1 MQSEKIPVRGT
12 KKKKSVP
19 VKKRAVN
26 FFRKWKLQLVCIV
39 SGLLLFLLA
48 SRFLPAETDIK
59 SGNRL
64 LRNGYGRQTETYE
77 ITVEGLEEKPV
88 KVEIPVSARKYAD
101 EDIGR
106 AFDACMDYLSVQIL
120 GDNPSLTEIS
130 GNLNLMSSVPKFGM
144 RADWTSPDSSL
155 VDSSGTVKNTEL
167 KEPRDIILK
176 VRLSDGSGK
185 HTTDYELPVKI
196 IPKNLSEQ
204 EKQYRDFLSF
214 LKQEDKTQATGE
226 TFTLPDEYDG
236 KKLNYSQKSREN
248 YNILWVLGIACAV
261 LFYLRDRFREKDAID
276 YRNRQLLLDY
286 PEIVSKLMVFIGA
299 GMTIRL
305 AWENIVNDYETGK
318 TGKRFAYEE
327 MSRSLSQLKTGV
339 NEGKVYRDFGRSCGL
354 KQYMKLS
361 GILEQNRKTG
371 IADIRNILHEET
383 SLAWEER
390 KTIARRMGEEAST
403 KLIAPL
409 MIMLLIVM
417 VMIIVPAMMSFA

>member
-1 MQSEKIPVRGT
+1 
-12 KKKKSVP
+12 
-19 VKKRAVN
+19 
-26 FFRKWKLQLVCIV
+26 
-39 SGLLLFLLA
+39 
-48 SRFLPAETDIK
+48 
-59 SGNRL
+59 
-64 LRNGYGRQTETYE
+64 
-77 ITVEGLEEKPV
+77 
-88 KVEIPVSARKYAD
+88 
-101 EDIGR
+101 
-106 AFDACMDYLSVQIL
+106 
-120 GDNPSLTEIS
+120 
-130 GNLNLMSSVPKFGM
+130 
-144 RADWTSPDSSL
+144 
-155 VDSSGTVKNTEL
+155 
-167 KEPRDIILK
+167 
-176 VRLSDGSGK
+176 
-185 HTTDYELPVKI
+185 
-196 IPKNLSEQ
+196 
-204 EKQYRDFLSF
+204 
-214 LKQEDKTQATGE
+214 
-226 TFTLPDEYDG
+226 
-236 KKLNYSQKSREN
+236 
-248 YNILWVLGIACAV
+248 V

>member
-1 MQSEKIPVRGT
+1 MQPVKTPVRGT
-12 KKKKSVP
+12 EKKKSLP
-19 VKKRAVN
+19 VRNSAVR
-26 FFRKWKLQLVCIV
+26 FFSKWKLQIVCTI
-39 SGLLLFLLA
+39 SGLFLFLLA

-64 LRNGYGRQTETYE
+64 VRNSYGRQAETYE

-120 GDNPSLTEIS
+120 GDNPSLAEIS
-130 GNLNLMSSVPKFGM
+130 GNLNLISSVPKYGM

-155 VDSSGTVKNTEL
+155 IDSSGTVKNTEL
-167 KEPRDIILK
+167 TEPKDIVLK

-185 HTTDYELPVKI
+185 HAADYELPVTI
-196 IPKNLSEQ
+196 IPQSLSEQ
-204 EKQYRDFLSF
+204 ERRYRDFLSF
-214 LKQEDKTQATGE
+214 LKQADTTQVTGE
-226 TFTLPDEYDG
+226 TFTLPEEYDG
-236 KKLNYSQKSREN
+236 KKLNYSQKSKEN
-248 YNILWVLGIACAV
+248 YNILWILGIACAV
-261 LFYLRDRFREKDAID
+261 LFYFRDRFRERDAAD

-286 PEIVSKLMVFIGA
+286 SEIVSKLMVFIGA

-318 TGKRFAYEE
+318 NGTRFAYEE
-327 MSRSLSQLKTGV
+327 MARSLAQLKTGV
-339 NEGKVYRDFGRSCGL
+339 NEGKVYRDFGRNCGL

-371 IADIRNILHEET
+371 IADIRNILREET

>member
-130 GNLNLMSSVPKFGM
+130 GNLNLMSSVPKYGM

-185 HTTDYELPVKI
+185 AHH
-196 IPKNLSEQ
+196 
-204 EKQYRDFLSF
+204 
-214 LKQEDKTQATGE
+214 
-226 TFTLPDEYDG
+226 
-236 KKLNYSQKSREN
+236 
-248 YNILWVLGIACAV
+248 
-261 LFYLRDRFREKDAID
+261 
-276 YRNRQLLLDY
+276 
-286 PEIVSKLMVFIGA
+286 
-299 GMTIRL
+299 RL
-305 AWENIVNDYETGK
+305 
-318 TGKRFAYEE
+318 
-327 MSRSLSQLKTGV
+327 
-339 NEGKVYRDFGRSCGL
+339 
-354 KQYMKLS
+354 
-361 GILEQNRKTG
+361 
-371 IADIRNILHEET
+371 
-383 SLAWEER
+383 
-390 KTIARRMGEEAST
+390 
-403 KLIAPL
+403 
-409 MIMLLIVM
+409 
-417 VMIIVPAMMSFA
+417 